1 MSKIIKVAPP
11 IAIPIFLNTPIIS
24 CNVSIYY
31 LLPLGNNA
39 LKFLAVLPAEFI
51 ILPLGLTKYFDNNSI
66 IAEDLSN
73 GKKFNI
79 N

>member
-1 MSKIIKVAPP
+1 MNKIIKVAPP

-51 ILPLGLTKYFDNNSI
+51 ILPLGLTKYFDNNI
-66 IAEDLSN
+66 GVFTAVIA
-73 GKKFNI
+73 I
-79 N
+79 AIA